1 MKSNATRPISARSM
15 TIWLIILFKFIVLST
30 CVLSDEIQL
39 SKFNSLDFRS
49 ESDRH
54 PKRSLNRPL
63 YISSIDNTFD
73 LLRSVQTDTPKAS
86 YRSSSYESSH
96 NLLSRIKREN
106 HQLLI
111 NSELANGHDS
121 LNTFQP
127 SNGESY
133 FYFIFFISKNILYDR
148 IVYYHIIRSVLLEP

>member
-1 MKSNATRPISARSM
+1 MKSNTTRPISARSM

-63 YISSIDNTFD
+63 YISSSSSIDNTFD

-133 FYFIFFISKNILYDR
+133 FYFILYLKIYYM
-148 IVYYHIIRSVLLEP
+148 IV